1 MLKQVNMC
9 TASATVLLKNCRW
22 ILHIIAAPLLHP
34 PTELACAVRT
44 LAALVQCINFLC
56 CCISAVAYLLLQ
68 FREVFLSPHHI
79 NIVMDYASGGSL
91 FGYVQSRNR
100 LREPLA
106 R

>member
-1 MLKQVNMC
+1 
-9 TASATVLLKNCRW
+9 
-22 ILHIIAAPLLHP
+22 LHL
-34 PTELACAVRT
+34 TELAHLINAWQWLPWFDVVYHLPVVQHGATRAV
-44 LAALVQCINFLC
+44 FL
-56 CCISAVAYLLLQ
+56 LPLLPLLQ
-68 FREVFLSPHHI
+68 FREVFISPHHI